1 MPNELHRLAETAV
14 DQHGN
19 VTDAQARLAGLSGR
33 RLRHHLDD
41 GTLERSGAH
50 VLRSP
55 FVGRTPLRDLAAFV
69 LDCGREAVASGPSA
83 AALHGFD
90 GFVLHPPFHATVCR
104 GRFVERPPHQVHTT
118 IELPLCDRTLV
129 EGIATMSAA
138 RAIIDLSRFVG
149 PATLTRAL
157 DGALRDRKLT
167 EDLLHTRI
175 AELRSRGRHGIP
187 KLLAVIDGAE
197 AARGAHSWL
206 ERRFLRICA
215 DFGLPRP
222 MTQQVLTS
230 SKGRLVRVDFR
241 FPHTA
246 IVVEVLGYHWH
257 RGSREQFS
265 RDAERL
271 NALVRA
277 GLQPLQFTYD
287 HVTLDAR
294 WVANELASA
303 LDLPS
308 VSGSS
313 T

>member
-1 MPNELHRLAETAV
+1 MTAV
-14 DQHGN
+14 
-19 VTDAQARLAGLSGR
+19 
-33 RLRHHLDD
+33 
-41 GTLERSGAH
+41 
-50 VLRSP
+50 
-55 FVGRTPLRDLAAFV
+55 
-69 LDCGREAVASGPSA
+69 
-83 AALHGFD
+83 
-90 GFVLHPPFHATVCR
+90 
-104 GRFVERPPHQVHTT
+104 
-118 IELPLCDRTLV
+118 
-129 EGIATMSAA
+129 
-138 RAIIDLSRFVG
+138 RAMIDLSRFVS
-149 PATLTRAL
+149 PATLTTAL

-167 EDLLHTRI
+167 EDMLHTRI

-197 AARGAHSWL
+197 AARGGHSWL

-215 DFGLPRP
+215 DAGLPRP
-222 MTQQVLTS
+222 STQQVLTS

-241 FPHTA
+241 FPGTPL
-246 IVVEVLGYHWH
+246 VVEVLGYHWH

-277 GLQPLQFTYD
+277 GLQPLQYTYD
-287 HVTLDAR
+287 HVTLEPG
-294 WVANELASA
+294 WVTGELASA